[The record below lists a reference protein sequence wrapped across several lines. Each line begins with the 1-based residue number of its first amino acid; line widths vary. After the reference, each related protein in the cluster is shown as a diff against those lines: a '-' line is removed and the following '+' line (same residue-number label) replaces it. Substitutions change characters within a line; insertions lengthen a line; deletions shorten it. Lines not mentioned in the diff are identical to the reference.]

1 MKQRSWSLVSLK
13 VGRPT
18 GNGDASLAPINEV
31 KLVALLVLLAAPLV
45 TGTVTGAALGWR
57 RGRLGRLAGSALGLS
72 VGVLAVVVVVAMME
86 EPDQPEMVLIGPA
99 DAGALAPGDP
109 GVEVKYTIPVNGPL
123 YGEVTLIW
131 RCCTRSAS
139 ERLLSAPGSP
149 PSPCGRLSGWEHG
162 SSYGPCKPGSC
173 IRAISMRVW
182 LKAR

>member
-1 MKQRSWSLVSLK
+1 MLSM
-13 VGRPT
+13 
-18 GNGDASLAPINEV
+18 APINEL
-31 KLVALLVLLAAPLV
+31 KLVALLVLLAAPLL

-109 GVEVKYTIPVNGPL
+109 GVEVKYTILVNGPL

-131 RCCTRSAS
+131 ALLYPIRVGAVIVCTRFATVSLWS
-139 ERLLSAPGSP
+139 L
-149 PSPCGRLSGWEHG
+149 
-162 SSYGPCKPGSC
+162 
-173 IRAISMRVW
+173 IRMG
-182 LKAR
+182 ARFVIRSL